1 LVLPSAGIYD
11 RGTRT
16 DERAR
21 CQTSN
26 RNLSRPTPLNRAP
39 EPLESA
45 SLRRVGQD
53 RPRLSMQLASE
64 ISALSVASLYKAADE
79 GGLVLVRQYGRTLVE
94 TPSLIEFMNSAEPW
108 TPSDRGK
115 EARAKRAANQ
125 ARRA

>member
-1 LVLPSAGIYD
+1 MPNRQSKPVPPDLAETRGRTAGISFAE
-11 RGTRT
+11 TRW
-16 DERAR
+16 
-21 CQTSN
+21 
-26 RNLSRPTPLNRAP
+26 
-39 EPLESA
+39 
-45 SLRRVGQD
+45 QD

-64 ISALSVASLYKAADE
+64 VSALSVASLYKAADE
-79 GGLVLVRQYGRTLVE
+79 GALVLVRQYGRTLVE